1 MIRAII
7 VDDERMALEQ
17 LGYVLSQYREISI
30 SAEFSDPV
38 EVLGKIPALKPDV
51 AFLDIDMPE
60 VNGFMLAEEI
70 MEISPHTSVVFVTA
84 YDDFAV
90 KAFEINAI
98 DYVLKPVSRSRID
111 NTIQRIIREIT
122 LRGGNKYIT

>member
-1 MIRAII
+1 
-7 VDDERMALEQ
+7 
-17 LGYVLSQYREISI
+17 
-30 SAEFSDPV
+30 
-38 EVLGKIPALKPDV
+38 
-51 AFLDIDMPE
+51 
-60 VNGFMLAEEI
+60 MLAEEI

>member
-1 MIRAII
+1 
-7 VDDERMALEQ
+7 
-17 LGYVLSQYREISI
+17 
-30 SAEFSDPV
+30 
-38 EVLGKIPALKPDV
+38 
-51 AFLDIDMPE
+51 MPE